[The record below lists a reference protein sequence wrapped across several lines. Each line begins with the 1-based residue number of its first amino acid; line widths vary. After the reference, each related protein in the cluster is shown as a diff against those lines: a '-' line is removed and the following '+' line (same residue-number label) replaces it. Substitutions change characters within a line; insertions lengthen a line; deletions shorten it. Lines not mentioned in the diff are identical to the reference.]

1 MLMFVLVC
9 TCLVFICLGSVG
21 PINMPMFALPVVP
34 NYLFFRHFQQGIFLK
49 IVFIPASNARYLKSK
64 MPRFIKKGT

>member
-1 MLMFVLVC
+1 VC
-9 TCLVFICLGSVG
+9 AYVVSFAWGSVG
-21 PINMPMFALPVVP
+21 LINMPMFALPVVP